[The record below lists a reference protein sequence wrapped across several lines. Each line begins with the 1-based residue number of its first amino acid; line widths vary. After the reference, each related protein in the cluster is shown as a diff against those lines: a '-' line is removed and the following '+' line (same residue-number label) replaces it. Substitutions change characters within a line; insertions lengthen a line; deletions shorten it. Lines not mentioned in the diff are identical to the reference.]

1 MVWRFSKYKDSV
13 KRSEVYIYIYAQT
26 FKQIPVMFKLCI
38 IKAHS
43 TWVCWRTGI
52 WRFQCA
58 FMSYGGQCTYRKT
71 DVLFSLFRI
80 NIGQGRIYFISC
92 LHKYGYDM
100 TVQPA
105 VYLIYKRDCSLK
117 CSVLFNKR
125 RHVFVKVQH
134 YKSFPRYY

>member
-1 MVWRFSKYKDSV
+1 MFFFLARIYQFYYFGGKWYFYEWHGVVKTYINFTVVWRFQSKDSV
-13 KRSEVYIYIYAQT
+13 KGQKYIYIYAQT

-38 IKAHS
+38 IKARS

-58 FMSYGGQCTYRKT
+58 FISNGGQCTYRKT

-105 VYLIYKRDCSLK
+105 V
-117 CSVLFNKR
+117 
-125 RHVFVKVQH
+125 
-134 YKSFPRYY
+134 